1 MKLQTLACAVTIAT
15 GGFFFSHVMNE
26 AIAANNTVAAP
37 ETIQSTQEQA
47 LVSRQLATLV
57 DRQHYLNMRLDANT
71 SNRILDF
78 YLDSLDADHSLFLA
92 AEVEQYKKNYG
103 ATFGAALKAGDLSG
117 PYLIHAQYR
126 ERLKQFYQFMLAELK
141 KPQNLKQSN
150 VYIETDR
157 EKAPYFNSVEEQHKH
172 WQKMLV
178 SQLIN
183 LNISKE
189 EESAKQKALKDDPTL
204 ANGQDLTSP
213 EDLTPVQT
221 LTKRYTRQLER
232 VSRVKSDDVLDKTL
246 NAMML
251 TYDPHSNYFPP
262 VDAMELNRQ
271 TTLQLEGIGVSIR
284 PERGNEDYTKIETI
298 VEGGP
303 ASKSGQIKSGD
314 RIIGVAQDGDK
325 MVDVVGWSSGEVV
338 GLIRGKRGTKVSLRL
353 LGAGASMSQARTVSL
368 VRDVIQEE
376 DAGVRSRTVDIK
388 RDGKNHTF
396 GVIEIPSFYLNY
408 RARRAG
414 AEYRSVS
421 EDTNN
426 ALKALAAKNVE
437 GIIIDLRN
445 NPGGSLEEVARML
458 GQVIKTGPV
467 VQIRDGSGNVSVFED
482 DDGGT
487 QTYAGPLAVMVNLA
501 SASASEIYSAAI
513 QDYERGIVIGST
525 TTGKGTAQVQ
535 LDTLAYG
542 QATLTQRKFYRVTG
556 GSTQNKGVIPDIKL
570 VDIYNEEFG
579 ERKAK
584 NALKW
589 DTIPT
594 APFKREG
601 SVQPYVQNLAQ
612 LSQQRVVNDPQ
623 FKYLEQRKAIAKK
636 TDEQKRVVLDIDQRK
651 AELNALEQQTLESE
665 NQRRAVT
672 GQKPYANWESYQASI
687 DALIESRAK
696 MKAAKR
702 PALAEEEVF
711 VTESAQVLLDYA
723 KLQSTQASTQ

>member
-1 MKLQTLACAVTIAT
+1 MKLQTIACAVAIAT
-15 GGFFFSHVMNE
+15 GGLFFTHAINQ
-26 AIAANNTVAAP
+26 AIAANDTAVVSKSVVP
-37 ETIQSTQEQA
+37 TKEQA

-57 DRQHYLNMRLDANT
+57 DRQHYLNMRLDADT

-78 YLDSLDADHSLFLA
+78 YLDSLDPDHTIFLNS
-92 AEVEQYKKNYG
+92 EVEQYKKQYG
-103 ATFGAALKAGDLSG
+103 ATFGAALKAGDLTG
-117 PYLIHAQYR
+117 PYAIHAQYR
-126 ERLKQFYQFMLAELK
+126 ERLTQFYAFMLAELK
-141 KPQNLKQSN
+141 KTQNLNQPN
-150 VYIETDR
+150 VYIDVDR
-157 EKAPYFNSVEEQHKH
+157 EKAAYFKNTQEQRAY

-183 LNISKE
+183 LNISKQE
-189 EESAKQKALKDDPTL
+189 EQAKQKVLKDNPEL

-232 VSRVKSDDVLDKTL
+232 ISRTKSDDVLDKTL

-298 VEGGP
+298 VDGGP
-303 ASKSGQIKSGD
+303 ASKTGQVKSGD
-314 RIIGVAQDGDK
+314 RIIGVAQDGEK
-325 MVDVVGWSSGEVV
+325 MIDVVGWPSNEIV
-338 GLIRGKRGTKVSLRL
+338 GLIRGKRGTKVTVRL
-353 LGAGASMSQARTVSL
+353 LAAGASMSQARNVII

-376 DAGVRSRTVDIK
+376 DAGVRSRVVEVK
-388 RDGKNHTF
+388 RDGKVHRM

-414 AEYRSVS
+414 NEYRSVS

-426 ALKALAAKNVE
+426 ALKDLQTKNVE

-458 GQVIKTGPV
+458 GQVIKSGPV
-467 VQIRDGSGNVSVFED
+467 VQIRDGNGNVSVFED
-482 DDGGT
+482 DDGGA
-487 QTYAGPLAVMVNLA
+487 QTYAGPLAILINLA

-535 LDTLAYG
+535 LDSLAYG

-556 GSTQNKGVIPDIKL
+556 GSTQNKGVIPDVTL

-601 SVQPYVQNLAQ
+601 SVKPYVQQ
-612 LSQQRVVNDPQ
+612 LDQASEQRVSVEPQ

-636 TDEQKRVVLDIDQRK
+636 SDEQKRIVLDMDQRK
-651 AELNALEQQTLESE
+651 AELTALEQETLQAE
-665 NQRRAVT
+665 NQRRQAT
-672 GQKPYANWESYQASI
+672 GQKPYANWESYQASL
-687 DALIESRAK
+687 DALAESRAK
-696 MKAAKR
+696 MKATQR
-702 PALAEEEVF
+702 PALPEEEAF
-711 VTESAQVLLDYA
+711 VTEAANVLLDYA
-723 KLQSTQASTQ
+723 KIPKVKS

>member
-1 MKLQTLACAVTIAT
+1 MKLQTIACAVAIAT
-15 GGFFFSHVMNE
+15 GGLFFTHAINQ
-26 AIAANNTVAAP
+26 AIAANDTAVVSKSVVP
-37 ETIQSTQEQA
+37 TKEQA

-57 DRQHYLNMRLDANT
+57 DRQHYLNMRLDADT

-78 YLDSLDADHSLFLA
+78 YLDSLDPDHTIFLNS
-92 AEVEQYKKNYG
+92 EVEQYKKQYG
-103 ATFGAALKAGDLSG
+103 ATFGAALKAGDLTG
-117 PYLIHAQYR
+117 PYAIHAQYR
-126 ERLKQFYQFMLAELK
+126 ERLTQFYAFMLAELK
-141 KPQNLKQSN
+141 KTQNLNQPN
-150 VYIETDR
+150 VYIDVDR
-157 EKAPYFNSVEEQHKH
+157 EKAAYFKNTQEQRAY

-183 LNISKE
+183 LNISKQE
-189 EESAKQKALKDDPTL
+189 EQAKQKVLKDNPEL

-232 VSRVKSDDVLDKTL
+232 ISRTKSDDVLDKTL

-298 VEGGP
+298 VDGGP
-303 ASKSGQIKSGD
+303 ASKTGQVKSGD
-314 RIIGVAQDGDK
+314 RIIGVAQDGEK
-325 MVDVVGWSSGEVV
+325 MIDVVGWPSNEIV
-338 GLIRGKRGTKVSLRL
+338 GLIRGKRGTKVTVRL
-353 LGAGASMSQARTVSL
+353 LAAGASMSQARNVII

-376 DAGVRSRTVDIK
+376 DAGVRSRVVEVK
-388 RDGKNHTF
+388 RDGKVHRM

-414 AEYRSVS
+414 NEYRSVS

-426 ALKALAAKNVE
+426 ALKDLQTKNVE

-458 GQVIKTGPV
+458 GQVIKSGPV
-467 VQIRDGSGNVSVFED
+467 VQIRDGNGNVSVFED
-482 DDGGT
+482 DDGGA
-487 QTYAGPLAVMVNLA
+487 QTYAGPLAILINLA

-535 LDTLAYG
+535 LDSLAYG

-556 GSTQNKGVIPDIKL
+556 GSTQNKGVIPDVTL

-601 SVQPYVQNLAQ
+601 SVKPYVQQ
-612 LSQQRVVNDPQ
+612 LDQASEQRVSVEPQ

-636 TDEQKRVVLDIDQRK
+636 SDEQKRIVLDMDQRK
-651 AELNALEQQTLESE
+651 VELTALEQETLQAE
-665 NQRRAVT
+665 NQRRQAT
-672 GQKPYANWESYQASI
+672 GQKPYANWESYQASL
-687 DALIESRAK
+687 DALAESRAK
-696 MKAAKR
+696 MKATQR
-702 PALAEEEVF
+702 PALPEEEAF
-711 VTESAQVLLDYA
+711 VTEAANVLLDYA
-723 KLQSTQASTQ
+723 KIPKVKS

>member
-1 MKLQTLACAVTIAT
+1 MKLQTIACAVAIAT
-15 GGFFFSHVMNE
+15 GGLFFTHAINQ
-26 AIAANNTVAAP
+26 AIAANDTAVVSKSVVP
-37 ETIQSTQEQA
+37 TKEQA

-57 DRQHYLNMRLDANT
+57 DRQHYLNMRLDADT

-78 YLDSLDADHSLFLA
+78 YLDSLDPDHTIFLNS
-92 AEVEQYKKNYG
+92 EVEQYKKQYG
-103 ATFGAALKAGDLSG
+103 ATFGAALKAGDLTG
-117 PYLIHAQYR
+117 PYAIHAQYR
-126 ERLKQFYQFMLAELK
+126 ERLAQFYEFMLAELK
-141 KPQNLKQSN
+141 KPQNLNQPN
-150 VYIETDR
+150 VYIDVDR
-157 EKAPYFNSVEEQHKH
+157 EKAAYFKNTQEQRIYWH
-172 WQKMLV
+172 KMLV

-183 LNISKE
+183 LTISKQE
-189 EESAKQKALKDDPTL
+189 ELAKQKVLKDNPEL

-232 VSRVKSDDVLDKTL
+232 ISRTKSDDVLDKIL

-298 VEGGP
+298 VDGGP
-303 ASKSGQIKSGD
+303 ASKTGQVKSGD
-314 RIIGVAQDGDK
+314 RIIGVAQDGEK
-325 MVDVVGWSSGEVV
+325 MIDVVGWPSNEIV
-338 GLIRGKRGTKVSLRL
+338 GLIRGKRGTKVTVRL
-353 LGAGASMSQARTVSL
+353 LATGASMSQARNVTI

-376 DAGVRSRTVDIK
+376 DAGVRSRVVEVK
-388 RDGKNHTF
+388 RDGKVHRM

-414 AEYRSVS
+414 NEYRSVS

-426 ALKALAAKNVE
+426 ALKDLQTKNVE

-458 GQVIKTGPV
+458 GQVIKSGPV
-467 VQIRDGSGNVSVFED
+467 VQIRDGNGNVSVFED
-482 DDGGT
+482 DDGGA
-487 QTYAGPLAVMVNLA
+487 QTYAGPLAVLVNLA

-525 TTGKGTAQVQ
+525 TTGKGTAQIQ
-535 LDTLAYG
+535 LDSLAYG

-556 GSTQNKGVIPDIKL
+556 GSTQNKGVIPDVTL

-601 SVQPYVQNLAQ
+601 SVKPYVQQ
-612 LSQQRVVNDPQ
+612 LDQASEQRVSVEPQ

-636 TDEQKRVVLDIDQRK
+636 SDEQKRIVLDIEQRK
-651 AELNALEQQTLESE
+651 AELIALEQETLKAE
-665 NQRRAVT
+665 NQRRQAT
-672 GQKPYANWESYQASI
+672 GQKPYANWESYQASL
-687 DALIESRAK
+687 DALAESRAK
-696 MKAAKR
+696 MKATQR
-702 PALAEEEVF
+702 PALPEEEAF
-711 VTESAQVLLDYA
+711 VTEAANVLLDYA
-723 KLQSTQASTQ
+723 KIQKVKS

>member
-1 MKLQTLACAVTIAT
+1 MKFQTIACAVAIAT
-15 GGFFFSHVMNE
+15 GGFFFTHVVND
-26 AIAANNTVAAP
+26 AIAANSNEVVSKA
-37 ETIQSTQEQA
+37 IQPSQEQA

-57 DRQHYLNMRLDANT
+57 DRQHYLNMRLDAQT
-71 SNRILDF
+71 SQRIFDF
-78 YLDSLDADHSLFLA
+78 YIDNLDPEHSLFLA
-92 AEVEQYKKNYG
+92 PEVENYKKRYG
-103 ATFGAALKAGDLSG
+103 ANFGANLKAGNLSG
-117 PYLIHAQYR
+117 PYEMHAQYQQ
-126 ERLKQFYQFMLAELK
+126 RLHQFYTYMLNELK
-141 KPQNLKQSN
+141 KPQNLNQPN

-157 EKAPYFNSVEEQHKH
+157 EKAPFFKTEAEQRAH
-172 WQKMLV
+172 WSKMLV

-183 LNISKE
+183 LTISKE
-189 EESAKQKALKDDPTL
+189 EELAKQKALKANPEL
-204 ANGQDLTSP
+204 ANGQDLTGP
-213 EDLTPVQT
+213 EDLTPAQT

-232 VSRVKSDDVLDKTL
+232 LSRVKSDDVLDKTL

-271 TTLQLEGIGVSIR
+271 TTLQLEGVGVSIR

-303 ASKSGQIKSGD
+303 ASKSGQVKSGD
-314 RIIGVAQDGDK
+314 RIIGVAQDGEQ
-325 MVDVVGWSSGEVV
+325 MVDVIGWPSNEIV
-338 GLIRGKRGTKVSLRL
+338 GLIRGKRGTKVTLRL
-353 LGAGASMSQARTVSL
+353 LGAGAAMGQARNVTIT
-368 VRDVIQEE
+368 RDVIQEE
-376 DAGVRSRTVDIK
+376 DAGVRTRVVDIQ
-388 RDGKNHTF
+388 RDGKKYQY

-414 AEYRSVS
+414 TDYRSVS
-421 EDTNN
+421 EDTNK
-426 ALKALAAKNVE
+426 ALKELAAKNVA

-458 GQVIKTGPV
+458 GQVIKSGPV
-467 VQIRDGSGNVSVFED
+467 VQIRDGNGNVSVFED
-482 DDGGT
+482 DDGGA

-535 LDTLAYG
+535 LDSLAHG

-556 GSTQNKGVIPDIKL
+556 GSTQNKGVVPDIKL

-584 NALKW
+584 NALQW

-601 SVQPYVQNLAQ
+601 AVQKYVPELAK
-612 LSQQRVVNDPQ
+612 LSQQRVTLDSQ
-623 FKYLEQRKAIAKK
+623 FKYLEQRKAVMKK
-636 TDEQKRVVLDIDQRK
+636 AEEEKRQVLDLQQRK
-651 AELNALEQQTLESE
+651 AELIAMEQKTLDAE
-665 NQRRAVT
+665 NTRRAAT
-672 GQKPYANWESYQASI
+672 GLKPYPNWESYQASL
-687 DALIESRAK
+687 DALIETRAK
-696 MKAAKR
+696 MKAKER
-702 PALAEEEVF
+702 PALPEEEAF
-711 VTESAQVLLDYA
+711 VIEAANVLLDYA
-723 KLQSTQASTQ
+723 KLQAKP